1 MNSLQ
6 IQYFLHLCQTL
17 SVSETARQLYVVQ
30 PAVSKQ
36 ITALE
41 KELGV
46 VLFDRTNRG
55 VSLTPSG
62 ELIYTFL
69 SGAQERFQKTL
80 TQAKKLQTQKK
91 SLTLGLLERLE
102 LDELTAVVKEMQR
115 QHPDLEVT
123 LVRLD
128 NPALLSRLSDG
139 RVDAI
144 VTLDHAMDVRLGV
157 QYTELCL
164 VEAVFVISRFHPL
177 ADRETLRPREL
188 SGQMI
193 CRVMS
198 RQGDASDDFL
208 TRVLPLLHI
217 KPKGFFPVDNL
228 ESGLAA
234 VESNDAVALIDK
246 RLQLMHPEKY
256 RFVPTG
262 TYQSVVCAYLEK
274 NNTPLLE
281 ELIHR
286 LQEKLHTGEL
296 DVDAP
301 RS

>member
-17 SVSETARQLYVVQ
+17 SVSETARQLYVAQ

-36 ITALE
+36 IAALE
-41 KELGV
+41 KELDV

-91 SLTLGLLERLE
+91 SLVLGLLERLE
-102 LDELTAVVKEMQR
+102 LDELTPVIRER
-115 QHPDLEVT
+115 QKKHPDLEVKQ
-123 LVRLD
+123 VRLD
-128 NPALLSRLSDG
+128 NPSLLSRLSNE
-139 RVDAI
+139 RVDAVI
-144 VTLDHAMDVRLGV
+144 TLDHDLDMRPNVK
-157 QYTELCL
+157 YTELCL

-177 ADRETLRPREL
+177 ADRAEL
-188 SGQMI
+188 QPQDLTGQMI

-198 RQGDASDDFL
+198 RQGDTSDDFL

-217 KPKGFFPVDNL
+217 RPKGFFPVDNL

-234 VESNDAVALIDK
+234 VESNDAVALVDE

-262 TYQSVVCAYLEK
+262 TYQSAVCAYLEK
-274 NNTPLLE
+274 NNTPILG
-281 ELIHR
+281 ELIYR
-286 LQEKLHTGEL
+286 LQEKLHTADLVAE
-296 DVDAP
+296 
-301 RS
+301 